1 MNDNSI
7 LLELTKACYNK
18 VESEFLRD
26 KYLTSSPT
34 TKTML
39 NLLESNGFISL
50 YNFTQFLIHK
60 YDSDL
65 NPNEI
70 FILNDLS
77 IYVVIAKQRQTLLS
91 FFTSVIRDLLK
102 KLIG

>member
-34 TKTML
+34 
-39 NLLESNGFISL
+39 
-50 YNFTQFLIHK
+50 
-60 YDSDL
+60 
-65 NPNEI
+65 
-70 FILNDLS
+70 
-77 IYVVIAKQRQTLLS
+77 
-91 FFTSVIRDLLK
+91 
-102 KLIG
+102 

>member
-26 KYLTSSPT
+26 KYL
-34 TKTML
+34 
-39 NLLESNGFISL
+39 
-50 YNFTQFLIHK
+50 QFLIHK

-70 FILNDLS
+70 FILITIKISDLS

-91 FFTSVIRDLLK
+91 FFTSVIRDLQLK
-102 KLIG
+102 QLIG